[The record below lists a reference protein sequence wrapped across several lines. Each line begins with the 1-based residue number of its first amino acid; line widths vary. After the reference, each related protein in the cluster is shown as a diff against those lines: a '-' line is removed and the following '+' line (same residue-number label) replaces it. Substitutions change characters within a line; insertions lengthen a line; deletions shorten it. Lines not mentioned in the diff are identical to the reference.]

1 MTKAQKE
8 FSAQFF
14 KDNPNITALYLNPQ
28 GEWFT
33 DINYANNSLPR
44 NKEGGRDGKVET
56 VKKGQKI
63 ETVDDEEQT
72 K

>member
-8 FSAQFF
+8 YAENYL
-14 KDNPNITALYLNPQ
+14 KAHPEAKELHLNPQ

-33 DINYANNSLPR
+33 DINYANNSLPT
-44 NKEGGRDGKVET
+44 NKEGKKEGKIET
-56 VKKGQKI
+56 IKKGQKI
-63 ETVDDEEQT
+63 ELSDDQS

>member
-8 FSAQFF
+8 YADKFF
-14 KDNPNITALYLNPQ
+14 KDYPEYKELHLNPQ

-33 DINYANNSLPR
+33 DIDYANNSLPK
-44 NKEGGRDGKVET
+44 NDEGKKEGKIET
-56 VKKGQKI
+56 IKKGQKI
-63 ETVDDEEQT
+63 ETQDDANA

>member
-8 FSAQFF
+8 YAEKFF
-14 KDNPNITALYLNPQ
+14 KEFPEVKELHLNPQ

-33 DINYANNSLPR
+33 DINYANNSLPK
-44 NKEGGRDGKVET
+44 KEEGKKESKIET
-56 VKKGQKI
+56 IKKGQKI
-63 ETVDDEEQT
+63 DASDEP

>member
-8 FSAQFF
+8 YAQQFF
-14 KDNPNITALYLNPQ
+14 KENKAVKELYLNPQ

-33 DINYANNSLPR
+33 DINYANNSLPKS
-44 NKEGGRDGKVET
+44 KEGQREGKIET
-56 VKKGQKI
+56 IKQGQKI
-63 ETVDDEEQT
+63 EPAEDQS

>member
-8 FSAQFF
+8 YATQFF
-14 KDNPNITALYLNPQ
+14 KDHPDNKELHLNPQ

-33 DINYANNSLPR
+33 DINYAYNSLPKPKPGE
-44 NKEGGRDGKVET
+44 KEGKIET
-56 VKKGQKI
+56 IKKGQKI
-63 ETVDDEEQT
+63 EALDDDNA